1 MVHKLFFPGR
11 HGLGDNIA
19 AYFLVPHTRKVM
31 EQTYHASLL
40 GMLDGVKMI
49 YEGFMNPSIPSVFEA
64 LSFPIQCVTTEQ
76 QPGVA
81 LAAPDNR
88 FPELLPEGHI
98 NVLGPQFPGEIAE
111 LAGMPVPL
119 PLEDLQPEMEVPEQF
134 IIVCAESGRSAMI
147 IDDQSLV
154 ELCRSFG
161 FPVVLTGKAI
171 PRNGNRLSTVMG
183 DWDYRNK
190 LTIRQTVTLASK
202 AKAIVSTISWMRLC
216 AQLVG
221 TPVIEVLPLDSE
233 AERNKVVFDYAHAYN
248 LVATAGT
255 LNVWTDLCNRVEL
268 ARQLER
274 MLTGRK

>member
-1 MVHKLFFPGR
+1 MGSP
-11 HGLGDNIA
+11 
-19 AYFLVPHTRKVM
+19 
-31 EQTYHASLL
+31 
-40 GMLDGVKMI
+40 
-49 YEGFMNPSIPSVFEA
+49 
-64 LSFPIQCVTTEQ
+64 
-76 QPGVA
+76 
-81 LAAPDNR
+81 
-88 FPELLPEGHI
+88 
-98 NVLGPQFPGEIAE
+98 EIAQDDYGMRGMERE
-111 LAGMPVPL
+111 LHAACL
-119 PLEDLQPEMEVPEQF
+119 AQHRTTSTIISRIRLYQAIQQSITDDD
-134 IIVCAESGRSAMI
+134 IRIVCAESGRSDMI

-248 LVATAGT
+248 LAATAGI